1 MGHARYIIRQ
11 SHGTQVVSCYSSILA
26 IHIYI
31 EYFPSTVPKSQAAM
45 PVILQECTEGD
56 AERIAEVTY
65 AAFAEDV
72 FGRIMFPTTPPPGV
86 DTPTI
91 KRYRRLITEEPNVFL
106 MKGVDSD
113 TNQMVGFARW
123 ELNLEFKSEAEWD
136 TKTKREWDE
145 GTNVAAADCL
155 IASVVEK
162 DREYMGGVP
171 HLCRWS

>member
-1 MGHARYIIRQ
+1 
-11 SHGTQVVSCYSSILA
+11 
-26 IHIYI
+26 
-31 EYFPSTVPKSQAAM
+31 M